1 MTTTIGIWLMTD
13 QQHLNSLAMI
23 KERLITKFD
32 PTPASSWVL
41 DHRLLRSA
49 AASTNDKSPPRFQ
62 HILSL
67 GHRPGKLYVAVN
79 PAQPAQKD
87 VGSKDT
93 VITIRPQQGDAFFNL
108 LKERFGA
115 LWTFRSRLSILNGVE
130 YNVGEFKIRLGE
142 LRQISGQQQTVRAV
156 ICCIETSSMAD
167 GGDNGPGSNGSATRA
182 ALSDLWAA
190 IGFANIK
197 EAFGTYPIDSTTEE
211 GFDEVRLW
219 CDVLRLRG

>member
-1 MTTTIGIWLMTD
+1 MERVGSIWLLTD
-13 QQHLNSLAMI
+13 PQHLNSLATI

-32 PTPASSWVL
+32 PTPASSWGL
-41 DHRLLRSA
+41 DHRLLRST

-67 GHRPGKLYVAVN
+67 AHRPGKLYVAVS
-79 PAQPAQKD
+79 PAQPVQKD
-87 VGSKDT
+87 VGTKDT

-108 LKERFGA
+108 LKDRFGA
-115 LWTFRSRLSILNGVE
+115 LWAFRSRVSIVNGVE

-142 LRQISGQQQTVRAV
+142 LRQISGQQQLRAV

-167 GGDNGPGSNGSATRA
+167 GSATRA

-190 IGFANIK
+190 IGFTNIK
-197 EAFGTYPIDSTTEE
+197 EAFGTYSINPTTEE